1 MMMTH
6 LFQRDSPFHIL
17 FLLILA
23 HMVYNE
29 QICLMTI
36 RIVRKQKYMRD
47 FNTSAHILIVN
58 VKQNHQKSNCSV

>member
-23 HMVYNE
+23 HVVYNE
-29 QICLMTI
+29 QILLMTI

-47 FNTSAHILIVN
+47 FNTSAYILTVG
-58 VKQNHQKSNCSV
+58 VKMNHEKIKL

>member
-29 QICLMTI
+29 QIYLMTI

-47 FNTSAHILIVN
+47 FNTSAHILIVS
-58 VKQNHQKSNCSV
+58 VKMNHQIIQL

>member
-29 QICLMTI
+29 QIELMTI
-36 RIVRKQKYMRD
+36 RIVRKQKCMRD
-47 FNTSAHILIVN
+47 FNTSAHILIVS
-58 VKQNHQKSNCSV
+58 VKMNHQKIKL

>member
-29 QICLMTI
+29 QIYLMTI
-36 RIVRKQKYMRD
+36 RIVRKQQYIRD
-47 FNTSAHILIVN
+47 FNTSAHILIIS
-58 VKQNHQKSNCSV
+58 VKMNHQIIQL